1 MTKLIISFKG
11 SVVAEHE
18 LTEGKTVIGRRSSC
32 DVHVDSLAVSGRHAM
47 ITTSSGISTIEDL
60 KSTNGTFVDDHQI
73 TRHRLA
79 NGEVI
84 QIGKHCIS
92 FVDASAAVSAE
103 IDDCEKTMVIGAGQ
117 APQIQST
124 LDAQLKVPVTANQ
137 KIPTAARPAPAQPT
151 ATPNQ
156 TGKLQILNGPNTG
169 KTFNLTKSLT
179 NLGKAGQHAAVISR
193 RAGNY
198 QLAHMDGPTLPTV
211 NGTTIGEDAFKLSD
225 GDIIEIGKI
234 KMQFFYS

>member
-1 MTKLIISFKG
+1 MAKLIISFKG

-18 LTEGKTVIGRRSSC
+18 LAEGRTVIGRRSSC
-32 DVHVDSLAVSGRHAM
+32 DVHIDSLAVSGRHAM
-47 ITTSSGISTIEDL
+47 ITTGAGNSTIEDL

-73 TRHRLA
+73 RRHKLS

-84 QIGKHCIS
+84 QIGKHCIT
-92 FVDASAAVSAE
+92 FVDSNATANAE
-103 IDDCEKTMVIGAGQ
+103 PDDCEKTMVIGAGQ
-117 APQIQST
+117 SAHLQSALQAQMDKPAAAQQPAQVAQVAPEE
-124 LDAQLKVPVTANQ
+124 
-137 KIPTAARPAPAQPT
+137 PAPA
-151 ATPNQ
+151 ANQ
-156 TGKLQILNGPNTG
+156 VGKLQILNGPNTG

-193 RAGNY
+193 RGGSY

-211 NGTTIGEDAFKLSD
+211 NGTSIGEDAFKLRD

-234 KMQFFYS
+234 KMQFFYN